1 MTLYG
6 GVNKELLK
14 RFMENGKRVLSY
26 YLGRRPR

>member
-14 RFMENGKRVLSY
+14 RFMANGKRVLSC
-26 YLGRRPR
+26 YLGGRLR